1 MKIVRS
7 ELVGISNNN
16 QTTIVDLKIN
26 NGRMNFSVVIEKE
39 NMKFEDIINNNVDV
53 RVILLTRNCCTAF
66 STLVLESGRNT
77 EEDEEI
83 CEMLSR
89 IIELIGNEIK
99 EKLM

>member
-1 MKIVRS
+1 MKIMKS
-7 ELVGISNNN
+7 ELVGISKNDK
-16 QTTIVDLKIN
+16 TTIVDLKIN

-66 STLVLESGRNT
+66 PTLVLESGRNP